1 MQIYKIGLSL
11 QIVKFTARIFCCLA
25 ALGAAACNDGAFIEE
40 FLPEAPSVTL
50 DAQDSRFTVEFE
62 AGNWNIDYATG
73 SAAILSGTAF
83 DAEGNE
89 LGSARGFEGLGKLV
103 YETDSYSFD
112 IVRRAPDRLE
122 IVLVENLEDE
132 AVKIE
137 ITVGNEIET
146 EKIRAMLQP
155 TPKYEIDRVE
165 FDWQNF
171 QVYDERLMLVDSFTV
186 DNSGSGSAATV
197 SVTPFRDAAREIVF
211 TDKSGSSEYDFK
223 LWFGEPLPKVR
234 IPDVSDGKPVPQ
246 GPEVEFG
253 SGPQKLGCG
262 LDPGHIETVEIGA
275 GLVRE
280 VHVYL
285 ITEEYRVPYTIHAT
299 NPFNGRVK
307 TSSGTLSSTRPY
319 DCFVIALEKT
329 GQ

>member
-50 DAQDSRFTVEFE
+50 DAQDSRYTVEFE
-62 AGNWNIDYATG
+62 AGNWNIDYASG

-155 TPKYEIDRVE
+155 TPKYEVDRVE

-211 TDKSGSSEYDFK
+211 TDKSAAANMISSC
-223 LWFGEPLPKVR
+223 
-234 IPDVSDGKPVPQ
+234 
-246 GPEVEFG
+246 G
-253 SGPQKLGCG
+253 SGSLCRKSGFRTCRTESPCRKGRKSNS
-262 LDPGHIETVEIGA
+262 GA
-275 GLVRE
+275 GRRSSDAGL
-280 VHVYL
+280 
-285 ITEEYRVPYTIHAT
+285 TPAT
-299 NPFNGRVK
+299 PRPWKSGPVWSGRSTS
-307 TSSGTLSSTRPY
+307 TSSRRNTASPTPYMLPTPST
-319 DCFVIALEKT
+319 E
-329 GQ
+329 G